1 MADRPE
7 IRAWRPALAGIEE
20 VFHARFTDHVYPMHT
35 HDAWTLLI
43 IDDGMVRYELDRH
56 EHGALDRSVT
66 LLPPHVPH
74 NGRSVTAGGFRK
86 RVVYLDRSQL
96 DDGLVGPAVDSPVLE
111 DPLLRRRVHQLHHSL
126 EHRGD
131 ELEAESRLALVAER
145 LRGHLRRRVEERA
158 SARDAGLAHRLRDLL
173 DAKYVEGVSLQE
185 ASEVLHSHPAHL
197 VRVFSGQ
204 FGISPHQYLTGR
216 RVDLARKLLLRG
228 MAPGLVAASVGFYDQ
243 SHFHRHF
250 RRTLGTSPGRYARG
264 GAA

>member
-1 MADRPE
+1 MADRPGV
-7 IRAWRPALAGIEE
+7 RAWRPALAGIEE

-74 NGRSVTAGGFRK
+74 NGRSVTSGGFRK
-86 RVVYLDRSQL
+86 RVVYLGSSQL
-96 DDGLVGPAVDSPVLE
+96 ADNLVGQAVDSPVVE
-111 DPLLRRRVHQLHHSL
+111 DPLLRRRVHQLHGSL
-126 EHRGD
+126 EYTGD
-131 ELEAESRLALVAER
+131 EFEAESRLALVAER
-145 LRGHLRRRVEERA
+145 LRDHLRRRVEERVPV
-158 SARDAGLAHRLRDLL
+158 RDAGVAHRLRELL
-173 DAKYVEGVSLQE
+173 DAKYPEGVSLRE
-185 ASEVLHSHPAHL
+185 ASETLHFHPAHL
-197 VRVFSGQ
+197 VRVFSRE
-204 FGISPHQYLTGR
+204 FGISPHQYLTSR
-216 RVDLARKLLLRG
+216 RVDLARKLLLGG

-250 RRTLGTSPGRYARG
+250 RRTLGTSPGRYARS